1 MKTVKELLEPV
12 TSRGLDLMV
21 LVDTWDF
28 QRFYESEEFFDKLK
42 TGVGLQEG
50 SSILTLQRKLI
61 ADGNSRKKFTTK
73 DKTILLATAWNLFVQ
88 GKTGT
93 FNIKKELPKLVDSTG
108 KIVQDE
114 ILNKM
119 A

>member
-50 SSILTLQRKLI
+50 SSILTLQE
-61 ADGNSRKKFTTK
+61 N
-73 DKTILLATAWNLFVQ
+73 LLQMEIVEKNLPQ
-88 GKTGT
+88 K
-93 FNIKKELPKLVDSTG
+93 IKQFYWQLLGIYLFKVKLVHSIS
-108 KIVQDE
+108 KKNF
-114 ILNKM
+114 LS
-119 A
+119 